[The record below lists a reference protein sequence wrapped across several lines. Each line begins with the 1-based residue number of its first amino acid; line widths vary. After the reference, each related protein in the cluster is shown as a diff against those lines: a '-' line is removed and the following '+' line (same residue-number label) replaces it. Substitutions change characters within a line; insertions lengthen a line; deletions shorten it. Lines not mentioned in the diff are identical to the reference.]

1 MMPSGSTAIMNGPCG
16 RNIGARDCVHSS
28 VVVTGLSSMSTM
40 APSSMHSVMGAVQN
54 TAANGTVAAMAAGA
68 MATSN
73 KAVMI
78 VFIAFL
84 FLSIWA
90 GSSVRLA
97 QHPLGLRARLTGVLA
112 SFRLLVALLGG
123 RDLLLSAK
131 HLFVDA
137 IAWQRCD
144 LRRRCAVGGGHEL
157 TEEKGPGR
165 WSWGASQTGA

>member
-1 MMPSGSTAIMNGPCG
+1 
-16 RNIGARDCVHSS
+16 
-28 VVVTGLSSMSTM
+28 
-40 APSSMHSVMGAVQN
+40 VQN
-54 TAANGTVAAMAAGA
+54 TAAYGTVAAMAAGA

-112 SFRLLVALLGG
+112 SFRPLVALLGG
-123 RDLLLSAK
+123 RDLLLFAK
-131 HLFVDA
+131 HLFVA
-137 IAWQRCD
+137 TIAWQRCD
-144 LRRRCAVGGGHEL
+144 LRRRCAVGGNHEL

-165 WSWGASQTGA
+165 WSWGASQAGASVSRADQTSASLRSACGRDVGGGENHFLSPTSSGRYRLVAPTAFRGFVR